1 MAGKSSSLKKLQ
13 RLPQQALF
21 DSHVW
26 VDYIELLCLFG
37 LDKEISKADFLQ
49 HYRKR
54 KDVGEAPADENTDDE
69 GELVPDNEPAQ
80 SEPSTTAE
88 EKDRAELRVDN
99 WFRHLSYRAGA
110 FGNFYPF
117 YLSKDLDVLHLR
129 RPLSLRHRFYLFFLF
144 SSNLAYFGQHQPT
157 LTKNFEVL
165 SSEVLKSLLPDYAE
179 VHLFGAGH
187 KTVRYTG
194 NLWTKIETLAKDI
207 KEKTLLSKSDFS
219 PHDYGDKGLD
229 VVGWVPIEDHTPN
242 LLLVFG
248 QCACSPQD
256 WEQKQSSS
264 AASAWSSTITFAS
277 RPDNMAFITFC
288 LRGPDGSWHKAQD
301 IHETI
306 LIDRLRFVL
315 LLNDRYLRL
324 RPHFSSEAIV
334 RMIDQEAAIA

>member
-13 RLPQQALF
+13 RLPRQALF
-21 DSHVW
+21 DSHHW

-49 HYRKR
+49 HYQKR
-54 KDVGEAPADENTDDE
+54 KDIGEAPNDENSE
-69 GELVPDNEPAQ
+69 AEEELVGDNDEQ
-80 SEPSTTAE
+80 PSTTAE
-88 EKDRAELRVDN
+88 KKDRAELMIDD

-110 FGNFYPF
+110 FGDFYPF
-117 YLSKDLDVLHLR
+117 YLSRDLDVLHLR
-129 RPLSLRHRFYLFFLF
+129 RSMLLRHRFYLFFLF

-157 LTKNFEVL
+157 LTKEFEVL
-165 SSEVLKSLLPDYAE
+165 SSEVLRSILPDYAE
-179 VHLFGAGH
+179 VHIFGAGH
-187 KTVRYTG
+187 QTARYSG
-194 NLWTKIETLAKDI
+194 NLWTKIQKLAKDL
-207 KEKTLLSKSDFS
+207 KEKTLLSKNDFS
-219 PHDYGDKGLD
+219 PHNYGDKGLD
-229 VVGWVPIEDHTPN
+229 VVGWVPIDDPTPN

-248 QCACSPQD
+248 QCACSPEA

-277 RPDNMAFITFC
+277 RPDNMSFIPFC
-288 LRGPDGSWHKAQD
+288 LRHPDGSWHKAQD

-315 LLNDRYLRL
+315 LLNDKYRRL

-334 RMIDQEAAIA
+334 RMIDREAAIA